1 MGLGIPITNHFLVND
16 ERSPLIVR
24 ITHLAWKIL
33 TAPNCYM
40 SDSGIQNRLSFEGL
54 EFGTCKFT
62 WNGGKYIPHIGRYGG
77 LIWKNFG
84 FMEVDAQAVFPLSTV
99 G

>member
-1 MGLGIPITNHFLVND
+1 MACPKQRVPPTNNNPGGVLFVIICEFVFDLLIIGLGNPVTIHFLLND

-24 ITHLAWKIL
+24 ITHLAWNIL
-33 TAPNCYM
+33 TAPSRYM

-62 WNGGKYIPHIGRYGG
+62 WNGR
-77 LIWKNFG
+77 
-84 FMEVDAQAVFPLSTV
+84 
-99 G
+99 